1 MERLTKTYSDG
12 THGAADNLPCGENSY
27 EYKGLLLE
35 ALGKYEDAEKQGLLL
50 RLPCKVG
57 DTVYA
62 FLSTCNYFTECQI
75 NKIELKPTLYGNT
88 CYFLEPI
95 GHRGCLY
102 RCFEDEF
109 GKTVFLTKEEAEAKL
124 KEMEGSHDGE

>member
-124 KEMEGSHDGE
+124 KEMGGRHE